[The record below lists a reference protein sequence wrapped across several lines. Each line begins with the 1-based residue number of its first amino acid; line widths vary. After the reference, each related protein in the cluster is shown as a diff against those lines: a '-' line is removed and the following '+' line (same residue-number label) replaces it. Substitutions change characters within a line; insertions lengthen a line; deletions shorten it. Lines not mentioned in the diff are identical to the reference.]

1 MRSSQEAKVE
11 PAGVPRPASVIRA
24 TRASS
29 GRRRSGGGDG
39 RVSFVDLAQR
49 IVLGTSHWPGLRE
62 AYHGAYELGLSFTA
76 SRLRS
81 VPGVLAVML
90 RAGDDGRTWC
100 PGLSD
105 YDLTV
110 LTRSSDPTD
119 MLRFL
124 DRLWRRYRSVKT
136 TVPQLGE
143 MEVMSLADYEDHLRF
158 GPMPTAALKRA
169 YPLFVEADTPDVDR
183 VLQREP
189 RPARAEEITADA
201 LARYVRFAFPAWL
214 RYASGDTSVARRRA
228 EHLLDN
234 VGKRLR
240 RLGVSA
246 DTTTSGTIAGRMLRI
261 FRELSRACGRL
272 PAGGGEAGAV
282 MASDASVV
290 TGPATALL
298 ATLCSEALRQ
308 ARTSDCAVVV
318 WTSYMTGCR
327 PSLVFVVPDDVAENE
342 LETLLRS
349 LGAVQRALASAWTSA
364 SDPPEVQLFFPALA
378 CPVVLSR
385 SMWTC
390 WRELFPFEGAAIA
403 ATARTIAGPAEEHAV
418 PSIAALRR
426 GAEAQYAALLP
437 LKNNW
442 RPLGGPGSPRVYAAM
457 VNHVQGYASATSGT
471 VRTMPSAY
479 DFTSV
484 REGYVAVSEELSVL
498 RARLTS

>member
-1 MRSSQEAKVE
+1 M
-11 PAGVPRPASVIRA
+11 
-24 TRASS
+24 
-29 GRRRSGGGDG
+29 
-39 RVSFVDLAQR
+39 SFVDLAQR

-110 LTRSSDPTD
+110 LTRSSDATD

-143 MEVMSLADYEDHLRF
+143 MEVMSLDEYEDFLSF
-158 GPMPTAALKRA
+158 GPMPTASLKRA
-169 YPLFVEADTPDVDR
+169 YPLFTEAENTDVDR
-183 VLQREP
+183 VLRREP
-189 RPARAEEITADA
+189 RPARVEEITSDA
-201 LARYVRFAFPAWL
+201 LSRYVRFAFPAWL
-214 RYASGDTSVARRRA
+214 QYARSDTNVTRRRA
-228 EHLLDN
+228 EHLLEN

-246 DTTTSGTIAGRMLRI
+246 DRTTTGTIAGRMLRI
-261 FRELSRACGRL
+261 FHELSQVCARL
-272 PAGGGEAGAV
+272 PIGGGKAGTV
-282 MASDASVV
+282 MGSDASAV

-298 ATLCSEALRQ
+298 ARLCSEALRQ
-308 ARTSDCAVVV
+308 ARISDCSVIA

-327 PSLVFVVPDDVAENE
+327 PSLVFVVPDDVADNA

-349 LGAVQRALASAWTSA
+349 LGAVHRALESSWTSA
-364 SDPPEVQLFFPALA
+364 SDWPELQLLFPSLA
-378 CPVVLSR
+378 CPVVVSR
-385 SMWTC
+385 SMWSC

-403 ATARTIAGPAEEHAV
+403 ASGRTVAGPTEEHVV
-418 PSIAALRR
+418 PSMAALRR
-426 GAEAQYAALLP
+426 GAEVQYAALLP

-442 RPLGGPGSPRVYAAM
+442 RPLGGVGSPRVYAAM
-457 VNHVQGYASATSGT
+457 VNHVKGYASATSGT
-471 VRTMPSAY
+471 VLTAPAAY
-479 DFTSV
+479 EFASV
-484 REGYVAVSEELSVL
+484 QEGYVAVSEQLNVL